1 MTRGQLERPWDAVFA
16 RWIAEGR
23 ARARIRTTS
32 AIGNGPIRRGISTS
46 YYLPRLT
53 ERSVVL
59 ELGPGTGRVSRH
71 LIGRCRELI
80 LVDYSQLVCNWLA
93 EYLEGKGRFRIGV
106 ASVSSYQV
114 QRTTVP
120 AASVVYLFSDGVF
133 EIVTRDHRRWTQSD
147 SCRSSSSRR
156 SPARLTWNG
165 STGRSDRWPSQDPWT
180 MTSR

>member
-1 MTRGQLERPWDAVFA
+1 LDRR
-16 RWIAEGR
+16 R
-23 ARARIRTTS
+23 AS
-32 AIGNGPIRRGISTS
+32 AGEDPNDLGDREWSDPTWHINE

>member
-1 MTRGQLERPWDAVFA
+1 LDRR
-16 RWIAEGR
+16 R
-23 ARARIRTTS
+23 AS
-32 AIGNGPIRRGISTS
+32 AGEDPNDLGDREWSDPTWHINE

-106 ASVSSYQV
+106 ASVSSFQV

-133 EIVTRDHRRWTQSD
+133 EIVTKDHRRWTQSD
-147 SCRSSSSRR
+147 FLPLLLQPAIPGTPDVERIYRSVRQVAEPGPLDDDLSLM
-156 SPARLTWNG
+156 ALTF
-165 STGRSDRWPSQDPWT
+165 P
-180 MTSR
+180 